1 MDPMATHPAHA
12 LPDHRLGTRSTSVL
26 PRRAQIGRDAL
37 YLVSGLPAGLVA
49 FTVFV
54 AGFALAAGLLIT
66 LLGVPVLLG
75 TLYALRAVGDVE
87 RRRASWLLGRPI
99 VRRPRRW
106 SGGIWRRTTIA
117 CADGGAWRD
126 ATWSLLLL
134 PLGILGFAAVA
145 ALWSAAL
152 GLLSSPL
159 WYWALPQEHQ
169 DNATLRFLN
178 SHDLTPSLARVAA
191 GLVLIP
197 VAAWV
202 CRGLADG
209 IARTA
214 RALLQN

>member
-1 MDPMATHPAHA
+1 MATHPAQA
-12 LPDHRLGTRSTSVL
+12 LPDRLGARPTSSVL
-26 PRRAQIGRDAL
+26 PRPAQIGRDVL
-37 YLVSGLPAGLVA
+37 YLVSGLPAGVVA

-54 AGFALAAGLLIT
+54 AGFSLAAGLLIT

-87 RRRASWLLGRPI
+87 RRRASWLLGAPI
-99 VRRPRRW
+99 TRRPRRW

-134 PLGILGFAAVA
+134 PLGIAGFTAVV

-152 GLLSSPL
+152 GLLTSPL
-159 WYWALPQEHQ
+159 WYWTLPQEHQ
-169 DNATLRFLN
+169 DDATLRFLN

-197 VAAWV
+197 VAIWC
-202 CRGLADG
+202 CRG
-209 IARTA
+209 IAAGTARAA

>member
-1 MDPMATHPAHA
+1 MATHPAQA
-12 LPDHRLGTRSTSVL
+12 LPNRLGAPTSSVL
-26 PRRAQIGRDAL
+26 PRPAQIGRDAL
-37 YLVSGLPAGLVA
+37 YLVSGLPAGVVA

-54 AGFALAAGLLIT
+54 AGFSLAAGLLIT

-87 RRRASWLLGRPI
+87 RRRASWLLGTPI
-99 VRRPRRW
+99 TRRPRRW
-106 SGGIWRRTTIA
+106 SGGIWRRTTVA

-134 PLGILGFAAVA
+134 PLGIFGFTAVV

-152 GLLSSPL
+152 GLLTSPL

-178 SHDLTPSLARVAA
+178 SHDLTPSLARVTA

-197 VAAWV
+197 VAIWC
-202 CRGLADG
+202 CRGLAAG
-209 IARTA
+209 TARAA

>member
-1 MDPMATHPAHA
+1 MATHPAQA
-12 LPDHRLGTRSTSVL
+12 LPDRLGATRSTSSVL
-26 PRRAQIGRDAL
+26 PRPAQIGRDVL
-37 YLVSGLPAGLVA
+37 YLLSGLPAGVVA

-87 RRRASWLLGRPI
+87 RGRAGWLLGTPI
-99 VRRPRRW
+99 TRRRRRW
-106 SGGIWRRTTIA
+106 SGGIWRRTTVA

-134 PLGILGFAAVA
+134 PLGIFGFAAVVA
-145 ALWSAAL
+145 FWSAAL
-152 GLLSSPL
+152 GLLTSPL
-159 WYWALPQEHQ
+159 WYWTLPQEHQ

-197 VAAWV
+197 VAIWC
-202 CRGLADG
+202 CRG
-209 IARTA
+209 IAAGTARAA